1 MAWWKNRKT
10 VVVYLYDPTQEDID
24 KIKILARQINLK
36 REIDVKK
43 TQIGE

>member
-10 VVVYLYDPTQEDID
+10 VVVYLYDPTQEDINQ
-24 KIKILARQINLK
+24 IKTLAKQINLK

-43 TQIGE
+43 AQIGE

>member
-10 VVVYLYDPTQEDID
+10 VVVYLYDPTQEDINE
-24 KIKILARQINLK
+24 IKFLARQINLK

-43 TQIGE
+43 TQISE